1 MDIQSAIRAVIEG
14 RDLDGAQMTGVMHSI
29 MTGEC
34 TPSQVGGFLVGLRM
48 KGETVEEIAAAAT
61 VMRRLATQVEVDK
74 AHLVDTCGTGGDAR
88 GTFNIS
94 TASAI
99 VAAGAGARVAKHG
112 NRSVS
117 GRSGSAD
124 VLEAA
129 GVRLDLAPERIARCI
144 DEAGVGFLFAPA
156 HHGAMKHAIG
166 PRREMAVRTIFNV
179 LGPLTNPA
187 GALRQVIGVFDR
199 DLVEPL
205 ARVLGELGSEHV
217 MVVHSEDG
225 LDELSVGASTH
236 VAELRDGAVRS
247 FALDAG
253 ELGFASAPIESIVVD
268 SPAASL
274 EVLRSVLAGDPGPAA
289 DITVLNAAA
298 AIYVSGIAYRA
309 SRTVSAGPGRASAPA
324 GPRTPWT
331 GWWRSAMS
339 RRGRRGGGVLPAT
352 PHGRTTRGKSVV
364 AGAFRGP
371 WRHSNTSGSRS

>member
-1 MDIQSAIRAVIEG
+1 MHIQSAISAVIEQ

-34 TPSQVGGFLVGLRM
+34 TPAQVGGFLVGLRM
-48 KGETVEEIAAAAT
+48 KGETVEEIAAAAA
-61 VMRRLATQVEVDK
+61 VMRRLATLVEVDK
-74 AHLVDTCGTGGDAR
+74 SRLVDTCGTGGDAS

-94 TASAI
+94 TASAL
-99 VAAGAGARVAKHG
+99 VAAGAGVRVAKHG

-187 GALRQVIGVFDR
+187 GALRQVIGVFAR
-199 DLVEPL
+199 ELVEPL

-225 LDELSVGASTH
+225 LDELSLGAPTH
-236 VAELRDGAVRS
+236 VAELRDGAVHS
-247 FALDAG
+247 FVLDAG
-253 ELGFASAPIESIVVD
+253 ELGFASAPVESITVD

-274 EVLRSVLAGDPGPAA
+274 GVIRSVLAGSPGPAA

-298 AIYVSGIAYRA
+298 AIYVSGIAPSLEDGIERARA
-309 SRTVSAGPGRASAPA
+309 SIGSGRAANA
-324 GPRTPWT
+324 LDR
-331 GWWRSAMS
+331 
-339 RRGRRGGGVLPAT
+339 L
-352 PHGRTTRGKSVV
+352 V
-364 AGAFRGP
+364 AI
-371 WRHSNTSGSRS
+371 SNE

>member
-14 RDLDGAQMTGVMHSI
+14 RDLDGARMTGVMHSI

-34 TPSQVGGFLVGLRM
+34 TPAQVGGFLVGLRM
-48 KGETVEEIAAAAT
+48 KGETVEEIAAAAA
-61 VMRRLATQVEVDK
+61 VMRRLATRVVVDK
-74 AHLVDTCGTGGDAR
+74 SHLVDTCGTGGDAS

-94 TASAI
+94 TASAL

-199 DLVEPL
+199 ELVEPL

-217 MVVHSEDG
+217 LVVHSEDG
-225 LDELSVGASTH
+225 LDELSLGAPTH
-236 VAELRDGAVRS
+236 VAELCDGAVRS
-247 FALDAG
+247 FVLDAG
-253 ELGFASAPIESIVVD
+253 ELGFASATIESITVD

-274 EVLRSVLAGDPGPAA
+274 DVIRSVLAGDSGPAA
-289 DITVLNAAA
+289 DITVLNSAA
-298 AIYVSGIAYRA
+298 AIYVSGIA
-309 SRTVSAGPGRASAPA
+309 SSLEDGIGRARESIDSGQASNA
-324 GPRTPWT
+324 LDR
-331 GWWRSAMS
+331 
-339 RRGRRGGGVLPAT
+339 L
-352 PHGRTTRGKSVV
+352 V
-364 AGAFRGP
+364 AI
-371 WRHSNTSGSRS
+371 SNE

>member
-1 MDIQSAIRAVIEG
+1 MDIQSAIRAVIDR
-14 RDLDGAQMTGVMHSI
+14 RDLDGAQMTGVMHAI

-34 TPSQVGGFLVGLRM
+34 TPAQIGGFLVGLRM
-48 KGETVEEIAAAAT
+48 KGETVEEIAAAAA
-61 VMRRLATQVEVDK
+61 VMRRLATRVEVDK
-74 AHLVDTCGTGGDAR
+74 AHLVDTCGTGGSAR

-94 TASAI
+94 TASAL

-117 GRSGSAD
+117 GSGSAD

-187 GALRQVIGVFDR
+187 GALRQVIGVFAR
-199 DLVEPL
+199 ELVEPL
-205 ARVLGELGSEHV
+205 ARVLGTLGSEHV

-225 LDELSVGASTH
+225 LDELSLGAPTH

-247 FALDAG
+247 FTLDAG
-253 ELGFASAPIESIVVD
+253 ELGFAPAPVESIAVA
-268 SPAASL
+268 SPAESL
-274 EVLRSVLAGDPGPAA
+274 AVIRSVLAGDPGPAA

-298 AIYVSGIAYRA
+298 AIHVSGIASGLEDGVERA
-309 SRTVSAGPGRASAPA
+309 RESIGSGRAADA
-324 GPRTPWT
+324 L
-331 GWWRSAMS
+331 
-339 RRGRRGGGVLPAT
+339 GRL
-352 PHGRTTRGKSVV
+352 V
-364 AGAFRGP
+364 AI
-371 WRHSNTSGSRS
+371 SNG

>member
-1 MDIQSAIRAVIEG
+1 MDIQSAIRAVIE
-14 RDLDGAQMTGVMHSI
+14 RRHLDGAQMTGVMHAI

-34 TPSQVGGFLVGLRM
+34 TPAQVGGFLVGLRM
-48 KGETVEEIAAAAT
+48 KGETVEEIAAAAA
-61 VMRRLATQVEVDK
+61 VMRRLATRVVVDK
-74 AHLVDTCGTGGDAR
+74 SHLVDTCGTGGDAS

-94 TASAI
+94 TASAL

-199 DLVEPL
+199 ELVEPL

-217 MVVHSEDG
+217 LVVHSEDG
-225 LDELSVGASTH
+225 LDELSLGAPTH
-236 VAELRDGAVRS
+236 VAELCDGAVRS
-247 FALDAG
+247 FVLDAG
-253 ELGFASAPIESIVVD
+253 ELGFASATIESIIVD

-274 EVLRSVLAGDPGPAA
+274 DVIRSVLAGESGPAA
-289 DITVLNAAA
+289 DITVLNSAA
-298 AIYVSGIAYRA
+298 AIYVSGIASSLEDGVGRARA
-309 SRTVSAGPGRASAPA
+309 SIGSGLAANALDR
-324 GPRTPWT
+324 
-331 GWWRSAMS
+331 
-339 RRGRRGGGVLPAT
+339 L
-352 PHGRTTRGKSVV
+352 V
-364 AGAFRGP
+364 AI
-371 WRHSNTSGSRS
+371 SNE

>member
-1 MDIQSAIRAVIEG
+1 MDIQSAIRAVIE
-14 RDLDGAQMTGVMHSI
+14 RHHLDGAQMTGVMHGI

-34 TPSQVGGFLVGLRM
+34 TPAQVGGFLVGLRM
-48 KGETVEEIAAAAT
+48 KGETVEEIAAAAA

-74 AHLVDTCGTGGDAR
+74 SHLVDTCGTGGDAS

-94 TASAI
+94 TASAL

-129 GVRLDLAPERIARCI
+129 GVRLDLTPERIARCI

-187 GALRQVIGVFDR
+187 GALRQVIGVFAR
-199 DLVEPL
+199 ELVEPL

-225 LDELSVGASTH
+225 LDELSLDAPTH

-247 FALDAG
+247 FVLDAG
-253 ELGFASAPIESIVVD
+253 ELGFAPAPVESITVD

-274 EVLRSVLAGDPGPAA
+274 DVIRSVLAGNPGPAA

-298 AIYVSGIAYRA
+298 AIYVSGIASSLEDGIGRARA
-309 SRTVSAGPGRASAPA
+309 SIGSGLAANALDR
-324 GPRTPWT
+324 
-331 GWWRSAMS
+331 
-339 RRGRRGGGVLPAT
+339 L
-352 PHGRTTRGKSVV
+352 V
-364 AGAFRGP
+364 AI
-371 WRHSNTSGSRS
+371 SNE

>member
-1 MDIQSAIRAVIEG
+1 MDIQSAIRAVIER

-34 TPSQVGGFLVGLRM
+34 TPAQVGGFLVGLRM
-48 KGETVEEIAAAAT
+48 KGETVGEIAAAAE
-61 VMRRLATQVEVDK
+61 VMRRLATRVDVGT
-74 AHLVDTCGTGGDAR
+74 AHLVDTCGTGGDAS

-94 TASAI
+94 TASAL
-99 VAAGAGARVAKHG
+99 VAAGAGVRVAKHG

-129 GVRLDLAPERIARCI
+129 GVRLDLPPARVARCI

-187 GALRQVIGVFDR
+187 GALRQVIGVFDP

-205 ARVLGELGSEHV
+205 ARVLGALGSEHV

-225 LDELSVGASTH
+225 LDELSLGAPTR
-236 VAELRDGAVRS
+236 VAELRDGAVRT
-247 FALDAG
+247 FALDARD
-253 ELGFASAPIESIVVD
+253 LGFARAPVESVTVD

-274 EVLRSVLAGDPGPAA
+274 AVIRAVLAGEPGPAA

-298 AIYVSGIAYRA
+298 AVHVSGIASSLEDGVERA
-309 SRTVSAGPGRASAPA
+309 RESIGSGRAA
-324 GPRTPWT
+324 
-331 GWWRSAMS
+331 
-339 RRGRRGGGVLPAT
+339 AT
-352 PHGRTTRGKSVV
+352 LERLV
-364 AGAFRGP
+364 AI
-371 WRHSNTSGSRS
+371 SNA

>member
-1 MDIQSAIRAVIEG
+1 MDIQSAIRAVIER
-14 RDLDGAQMTGVMHSI
+14 RDLDGAQMAGVMQGI

-34 TPSQVGGFLVGLRM
+34 TPAQVGGFLVGLRM
-48 KGETVEEIAAAAT
+48 KGETVEEIAAAAS

-74 AHLVDTCGTGGDAR
+74 AHLVDTCGTGGDAS

-94 TASAI
+94 TASAL
-99 VAAGAGARVAKHG
+99 VAAGAGVRVAKHG

-129 GVRLDLAPERIARCI
+129 GVRLDIAPEQIARCI

-225 LDELSVGASTH
+225 LDELSLGAPTR
-236 VAELRDGAVRS
+236 VAELRDGAVHS
-247 FALDAG
+247 FTLDAG
-253 ELGFASAPIESIVVD
+253 ELGFAAASTESITVD

-274 EVLRSVLAGDPGPAA
+274 EVIRSVLAREPGPAA
-289 DITVLNAAA
+289 DITILNAAA
-298 AIYVSGIAYRA
+298 AIYVSGIASSLADGAARA
-309 SRTVSAGPGRASAPA
+309 RESIGSGRAAEVL
-324 GPRTPWT
+324 
-331 GWWRSAMS
+331 
-339 RRGRRGGGVLPAT
+339 GRL
-352 PHGRTTRGKSVV
+352 V
-364 AGAFRGP
+364 AI
-371 WRHSNTSGSRS
+371 SNE

>member
-1 MDIQSAIRAVIEG
+1 MDIQSAIRTVIER
-14 RDLDGAQMTGVMHSI
+14 RDLDGAQMTGVMHAI

-34 TPSQVGGFLVGLRM
+34 TPAQVGGFLVGLRM
-48 KGETVEEIAAAAT
+48 KGETVEEIAAAAA
-61 VMRRLATQVEVDK
+61 VMRRLATQVVVDK
-74 AHLVDTCGTGGDAR
+74 SHLVDTCGTGGDAS

-94 TASAI
+94 TASAL

-199 DLVEPL
+199 ELVEPL

-217 MVVHSEDG
+217 LVVRSEDG
-225 LDELSVGASTH
+225 LDELSLGAPTH

-247 FALDAG
+247 MVLDAG
-253 ELGFASAPIESIVVD
+253 ELGFASAPVGSIAVD

-274 EVLRSVLAGDPGPAA
+274 DVIRSVLAGEPGPAA

-298 AIYVSGIAYRA
+298 AIYVSGIAPSLEDGIGRARA
-309 SRTVSAGPGRASAPA
+309 SIGSGLAANALDR
-324 GPRTPWT
+324 
-331 GWWRSAMS
+331 
-339 RRGRRGGGVLPAT
+339 L
-352 PHGRTTRGKSVV
+352 V
-364 AGAFRGP
+364 AI
-371 WRHSNTSGSRS
+371 SNE

>member
-1 MDIQSAIRAVIEG
+1 MDIQSAIRTVIER
-14 RDLDGAQMTGVMHSI
+14 RDLDGQQMTAVMQSI

-34 TPSQVGGFLVGLRM
+34 TPAQVGGFLVGLRM
-48 KGETVEEIAAAAT
+48 KGETVEEIAAAAS
-61 VMRRLATQVEVDK
+61 VMRRLATQVEVSK
-74 AHLVDTCGTGGDAR
+74 SHLVDTCGTGGDAS

-94 TASAI
+94 TASAL
-99 VAAGAGARVAKHG
+99 VAAGAGVRVAKHG

-187 GALRQVIGVFDR
+187 GALRQVIGVFAR
-199 DLVEPL
+199 ELVEPL

-225 LDELSVGASTH
+225 LDELSLGAPTH
-236 VAELRDGAVRS
+236 AAELRDGVVRTY
-247 FALDAG
+247 ALDAG
-253 ELGFASAPIESIVVD
+253 NLGFARASVESITVD

-274 EVLRSVLAGDPGPAA
+274 DVIREVLDGGSGPAA
-289 DITVLNAAA
+289 DITILNAAA
-298 AIYVSGIAYRA
+298 AIYVSGIA
-309 SRTVSAGPGRASAPA
+309 SDLEDGIGRARDSIASGRAASALD
-324 GPRTPWT
+324 R
-331 GWWRSAMS
+331 
-339 RRGRRGGGVLPAT
+339 L
-352 PHGRTTRGKSVV
+352 V
-364 AGAFRGP
+364 AI
-371 WRHSNTSGSRS
+371 SNA

>member
-1 MDIQSAIRAVIEG
+1 MDIQSAIRTVIDG
-14 RDLDGAQMTGVMHSI
+14 RNLDGAQMTGVMHSI

-61 VMRRLATQVEVDK
+61 VMRRLATQVEVDRT
-74 AHLVDTCGTGGDAR
+74 HLVDTCGTGGDAR

-94 TASAI
+94 TASAF

-187 GALRQVIGVFDR
+187 GALRQIIGVFDR

-217 MVVHSEDG
+217 LVVHSEDG
-225 LDELSVGASTH
+225 LDELSVGAPTH
-236 VAELRDGAVRS
+236 VAELRAGAVRS
-247 FALDAG
+247 FTLLAS
-253 ELGFASAPIESIVVD
+253 ELGFPRAAVDSITVD
-268 SPAASL
+268 SPSSSL
-274 EVLRSVLAGDPGPAA
+274 DVIRSVLAGSPGPAA
-289 DITVLNAAA
+289 DVTILNAAA
-298 AIYVSGIAYRA
+298 AIYVSGIA
-309 SRTVSAGPGRASAPA
+309 SSLEDGIGRARDSIASGAATSALD
-324 GPRTPWT
+324 R
-331 GWWRSAMS
+331 
-339 RRGRRGGGVLPAT
+339 L
-352 PHGRTTRGKSVV
+352 V
-364 AGAFRGP
+364 AI
-371 WRHSNTSGSRS
+371 SNE

>member
-1 MDIQSAIRAVIEG
+1 MDIQSALRAVIEH
-14 RDLDGAQMTGVMHSI
+14 RDLDGAQMTGVMHAI

-34 TPSQVGGFLVGLRM
+34 TAAQVGGFLVGLRM
-48 KGETVEEIAAAAT
+48 KGETVEEIAAAAA
-61 VMRRLATQVEVDK
+61 VMRRLATQVKVDRS
-74 AHLVDTCGTGGDAR
+74 HLVDTCGTGGDAR

-94 TASAI
+94 TASAL
-99 VAAGAGARVAKHG
+99 VAAGAGVRVAKHG

-199 DLVEPL
+199 ELVEPL

-225 LDELSVGASTH
+225 LDELSLGAPTH
-236 VAELRDGAVRS
+236 VAELHGGAVRT
-247 FALDAG
+247 FTLDAS
-253 ELGFASAPIESIVVD
+253 ELGFPPAPVESITVD

-274 EVLRSVLAGDPGPAA
+274 DVIRSVLAGNPGPAM

-298 AIYVSGIAYRA
+298 AVYVSGIASSLEDGVERA
-309 SRTVSAGPGRASAPA
+309 RESIGSGRASNALD
-324 GPRTPWT
+324 R
-331 GWWRSAMS
+331 
-339 RRGRRGGGVLPAT
+339 L
-352 PHGRTTRGKSVV
+352 V
-364 AGAFRGP
+364 AS
-371 WRHSNTSGSRS
+371 SNA

>member
-1 MDIQSAIRAVIEG
+1 MMDIQSAIRAVID
-14 RDLDGAQMTGVMHSI
+14 RHDLDGQQMTAVMQSI

-34 TPSQVGGFLVGLRM
+34 TPAQVGGFLVGLRM
-48 KGETVEEIAAAAT
+48 KGETVEEIAAAAS
-61 VMRRLATQVEVDK
+61 VMRRLATQVEVGK
-74 AHLVDTCGTGGDAR
+74 SHLVDTCGTGGDAS

-94 TASAI
+94 TASAL
-99 VAAGAGARVAKHG
+99 VAAGAGVRVAKHG

-187 GALRQVIGVFDR
+187 GALRQVIGVFAR
-199 DLVEPL
+199 ELVEPL

-225 LDELSVGASTH
+225 LDELSLGAPTH
-236 VAELRDGAVRS
+236 VAELRDGTVRS

-253 ELGFASAPIESIVVD
+253 DLGFARAPVESITVD

-274 EVLRSVLAGDPGPAA
+274 DVIREVLDGGSGPAA

-298 AIYVSGIAYRA
+298 AIHVSGIA
-309 SRTVSAGPGRASAPA
+309 SSLEDGIGRARDSIASGRAASALD
-324 GPRTPWT
+324 R
-331 GWWRSAMS
+331 
-339 RRGRRGGGVLPAT
+339 L
-352 PHGRTTRGKSVV
+352 V
-364 AGAFRGP
+364 AI
-371 WRHSNTSGSRS
+371 SNA